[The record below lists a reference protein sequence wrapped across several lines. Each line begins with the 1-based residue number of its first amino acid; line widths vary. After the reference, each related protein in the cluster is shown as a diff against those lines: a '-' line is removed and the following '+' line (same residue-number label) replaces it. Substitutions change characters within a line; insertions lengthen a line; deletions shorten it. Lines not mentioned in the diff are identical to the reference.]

1 MLKNI
6 IFDFGAVLIDWNPH
20 YLYDTYFGDVEKSTW
35 FLNNICQS
43 EWNAQMDAGKTFAQG
58 IAELTQQHPEWTEAI
73 AVYRSRWIEMIGGEI
88 PGMSVLLDDL
98 RARGLKLYGLSNW
111 AAETFDEVESKYD
124 IFKKLDGMVI
134 SGREKMAK
142 PNAEI
147 YHRLLQRYNLNPSEC
162 VFVDDSEVN
171 IKGGEA
177 CGIAGIRFENA
188 EQVRQDLFRLLENTP
203 PNLL

>member
-43 EWNAQMDAGKTFAQG
+43 KWNAQMDAGKTFAQG
-58 IAELTQQHPEWTEAI
+58 IDELTQQHPERTEAI

-162 VFVDDSEVN
+162 VFVDDSEAN

>member
-1 MLKNI
+1 
-6 IFDFGAVLIDWNPH
+6 
-20 YLYDTYFGDVEKSTW
+20 
-35 FLNNICQS
+35 
-43 EWNAQMDAGKTFAQG
+43 
-58 IAELTQQHPEWTEAI
+58 
-73 AVYRSRWIEMIGGEI
+73 MIGGEI

-98 RARGLKLYGLSNW
+98 KVRGLKLYGLSNW

-142 PNAEI
+142 PSAEI
-147 YHRLLQRYNLNPSEC
+147 YHLLLQRYNLNPSKC
-162 VFVDDSEVN
+162 VFVDDSEAN
-171 IKGGEA
+171 IKGGET

-203 PNLL
+203 PNLP

>member
-1 MLKNI
+1 
-6 IFDFGAVLIDWNPH
+6 
-20 YLYDTYFGDVEKSTW
+20 
-35 FLNNICQS
+35 
-43 EWNAQMDAGKTFAQG
+43 MDAGKTFAQG
-58 IAELTQQHPEWTEAI
+58 IDELTQQHPEWTEAI

-162 VFVDDSEVN
+162 VFVDDSEAN

-188 EQVRQDLFRLLENTP
+188 EQVRQALFRLLENAP
-203 PNLL
+203 HNLL